1 MKIIAFDT
9 LKKERWFKKISHA
22 IAESRLAF
30 GKDITLDFTTEL
42 KKEDL
47 MPYHIVSYA
56 CLIQWLSDH
65 NCKVA
70 QGQTNKE
77 IAQYIYHELGL
88 KKYWCGS
95 NHEETEEYN
104 VFNLWR
110 IVESEKDLYSKRV
123 EDYFKRTYFCDKDLS
138 PISLSLVEAFYN
150 IFDHAQSGN
159 NAFVHMSYNPTDMVL
174 YIAVADM
181 GLGIVNTVKK
191 YSPTIINDVDALRE
205 AIKDNF
211 TISSTTHN
219 RGKGLDN
226 ILSCANNLQIL
237 SGSALLQKDVNNIQ
251 VNPVEY
257 YFPGTLLHYAIDLS
271 TLEDID
277 YVDEFNF
284 DF

>member
-1 MKIIAFDT
+1 MKAGENSLTIRYMG
-9 LKKERWFKKISHA
+9 KECKAPVTVIDPVESIS
-22 IAESRLAF
+22 
-30 GKDITLDFTTEL
+30 FTSTEPIV
-42 KKEDL
+42 L
-47 MPYHIVSYA
+47 MEGVDGNWYSEWV
-56 CLIQWLSDH
+56 WD
-65 NCKVA
+65 
-70 QGQTNKE
+70 
-77 IAQYIYHELGL
+77 
-88 KKYWCGS
+88 
-95 NHEETEEYN
+95 EETEEYN